1 MNEIK
6 IKDQVKI
13 DKALQVYQMLA
24 CNPRMSQEKACQ
36 NVGIDP
42 KTYRKWIG
50 TQEDVIQQFE
60 QTRIEEERNEYSAY
74 LASRLAMVEKFLAD
88 AMRTDVSISE
98 RIKALEYI
106 DLRIEELSAKF
117 HVVDVE
123 VEQDLLS
130 GPSQVLGISRLANR
144 VIVEEAR
151 NETVIRVKD

>member
-6 IKDQVKI
+6 IKDQVNI

-24 CNPRMSQEKACQ
+24 CNPRMPQEKAYH

-123 VEQDLLS
+123 VQQDLLS

-151 NETVIRVKD
+151 NETVIKVKD